1 MTGKVVMKI
10 LLAVD
15 PPEQS
20 NAAINAVAQ
29 RPWPP
34 NTIVEVLSVVEPSYV
49 LDVPSLVEGLQEA
62 AEGTAQSA
70 ADQLRSSGLNATARV
85 LCGDA
90 KAVIVDHARAVGAD
104 FVFVGSRGAT
114 GITRF
119 LLGSV
124 AAAVARFVPCSV
136 EIVRPTPPD
145 GPRRTAMK
153 ILLATDGSECSQL
166 AARSIAERPWPTGT
180 EFRTLSVPE
189 LSVPLLH
196 MPYFSHNAM
205 EKLRGDAIQRAEDAE
220 AAAEEVLAGAGL
232 AESGTVAA
240 SAATPKEIILQNAEE
255 WGANLIVC
263 GSHGRRGLSR
273 FMLGSVSEAIASH
286 AKCSVEIIRQRR
298 A

>member
-1 MTGKVVMKI
+1 MKI

-62 AEGTAQSA
+62 AEGTAQSR

-124 AAAVARFVPCSV
+124 AAAVGRFAPCSV

-166 AARSIAERPWPTGT
+166 AARSIAERPWPAGT
-180 EFRTLSVPE
+180 EFRVVSVPE
-189 LSVPLLH
+189 LSAPVLQ
-196 MPYFSHNAM
+196 MISHSAM
-205 EKLRGDAIQRAEDAE
+205 DKLRCDAMKRAEDAE
-220 AAAEEVLAGAGL
+220 AAAEEVLADASL

-240 SAATPKEIILQNAEE
+240 SAATPQEIILQNAEE

-286 AKCSVEIIRQRR
+286 AKCSVEIIRQKRL
-298 A
+298 

>member
-1 MTGKVVMKI
+1 MKI

-49 LDVPSLVEGLQEA
+49 LDVPSLVDGLQEA
-62 AEGTAQSA
+62 AEGTARSV

-90 KAVIVDHARAVGAD
+90 KAVIVDHARAIGAD
-104 FVFVGSRGAT
+104 FVVVGSRGMS
-114 GITRF
+114 GLTRF

-124 AAAVARFVPCSV
+124 AAAVARFAPCSV
-136 EIVRPTPPD
+136 EIVRAAPSDQPK
-145 GPRRTAMK
+145 RTAMK

-166 AARSIAERPWPTGT
+166 AARSIAERPWPTGS
-180 EFRTLSVPE
+180 EFRVVSVPE
-189 LSVPLLH
+189 LSAPVLQ
-196 MPYFSHNAM
+196 MISHSAM
-205 EKLRGDAIQRAEDAE
+205 DKLRGDAMKRAEDAE
-220 AAAEEVLAGAGL
+220 TGAEEVLANANL

-240 SAATPKEIILQNAEE
+240 SAAAPKEIILQNAEE
-255 WGANLIVC
+255 WGADLIVC

-273 FMLGSVSEAIASH
+273 FLLGSVSEAVASH
-286 AKCSVEIIRQRR
+286 AKCSVEIIRQKR

>member
-1 MTGKVVMKI
+1 MTTGKVIMKI

-49 LDVPSLVEGLQEA
+49 LDVPSLVDGLQEA
-62 AEGTAQSA
+62 AEGTARSV

-90 KAVIVDHARAVGAD
+90 KAVIVDHARAIGAD
-104 FVFVGSRGAT
+104 FVVVGSRGMS
-114 GITRF
+114 GLTRF

-124 AAAVARFVPCSV
+124 AAAVARFAPCSV
-136 EIVRPTPPD
+136 EIVRAAPSDQPK
-145 GPRRTAMK
+145 RTAMK

-166 AARSIAERPWPTGT
+166 AARSIAERPWPTGS
-180 EFRTLSVPE
+180 EFRVVSVPE
-189 LSVPLLH
+189 LSAPVLQ
-196 MPYFSHNAM
+196 MISHSAM
-205 EKLRGDAIQRAEDAE
+205 DKLRGDAMKRAEDAE
-220 AAAEEVLAGAGL
+220 TGAEEVLANANL

-240 SAATPKEIILQNAEE
+240 SAAAPKEIILQNAEE
-255 WGANLIVC
+255 WGADLIVC

-273 FMLGSVSEAIASH
+273 FLLGSVSEAVASH
-286 AKCSVEIIRQRR
+286 AKCSVEIIRQKR

>member
-1 MTGKVVMKI
+1 MRGKVVMKI

-20 NAAINAVAQ
+20 NAAISTVAQ

-70 ADQLRSSGLNATARV
+70 ADQLRSSGLDATASV

-90 KAVIVDHARAVGAD
+90 KAVIVDHARAIGAD
-104 FVFVGSRGAT
+104 FVVVGSRGT
-114 GITRF
+114 SGLTRF

-124 AAAVARFVPCSV
+124 AAAVARFAPCSV
-136 EIVRPTPPD
+136 EVVRAAPTD
-145 GPRRTAMK
+145 EPRRTAMR

-166 AARSIAERPWPTGT
+166 AARSVAERPWPAGT
-180 EFRTLSVPE
+180 EFRVVSVPE
-189 LSVPLLH
+189 LSAPVLQ
-196 MPYFSHNAM
+196 MISHSAM
-205 EKLRGDAIQRAEDAE
+205 DKLRGDAMKRAEDAE
-220 AAAEEVLAGAGL
+220 TAAEEVLANANL

-255 WGANLIVC
+255 WGADLIVC
-263 GSHGRRGLSR
+263 GSHGRHGLSR
-273 FMLGSVSEAIASH
+273 FLLGSVSEAIASH
-286 AKCSVEIIRQRR
+286 AKCSVEIIRQMR